1 MKGNSELK
9 VKYLHI
15 LLLHK
20 IYIQRV
26 QLLILQKVHENL
38 KPIKEQMELILTFLV
53 VIYLNPYF
61 YLDLMQIIICYLS
74 FILKLIHQYLCY
86 LSIFVYYFDYL

>member
-53 VIYLNPYF
+53 VIYINPYF

-74 FILKLIHQYLCY
+74 LILKLIHQYLCY